1 MHSEPEPEFI
11 GACPL
16 CHAIGVFTE
25 VSMHTGARIIK
36 YACSRCLKT
45 WTIKNVEFGL
55 TGSGKEF
62 SRCEHLSA

>member
-1 MHSEPEPEFI
+1 
-11 GACPL
+11 
-16 CHAIGVFTE
+16 
-25 VSMHTGARIIK
+25 MHTGARIIK

>member
-1 MHSEPEPEFI
+1 VCIDTS
-11 GACPL
+11 
-16 CHAIGVFTE
+16 
-25 VSMHTGARIIK
+25 VSTPIK

-55 TGSGKEF
+55 TGSRKEF